1 MLTKGTAEAMA
12 NVYMETSRFYNQE
25 CVYRSDIEQIVKN
38 YDVVAGNYL
47 KRVRDIITKGSSN

>member
-1 MLTKGTAEAMA
+1 MLTKGTAEALA

-25 CVYRSDIEQIVKN
+25 CVYRSDIEQIARN

-47 KRVRDIITKGSSN
+47 KRVRDRVTEGSSD